1 MIKSD
6 RTTGTLSGLISRV
19 GKVNPE
25 RRTRGPP
32 LDPRPPQQICCFYH
46 NTEYIWH
53 ACTGSCISQ
62 EHAESR
68 QEHPK
73 DRQEHPRVA
82 RMGKWES
89 GRVREWP
96 GAPTKGP
103 RSSEQGSRGEQ
114 GRAGS
119 ASRGARV
126 RAEEGQGTLW
136 GGAGGRQGTLFL
148 RGGRPGGQTFS

>member
-1 MIKSD
+1 M
-6 RTTGTLSGLISRV
+6 
-19 GKVNPE
+19 
-25 RRTRGPP
+25 
-32 LDPRPPQQICCFYH
+32 
-46 NTEYIWH
+46 
-53 ACTGSCISQ
+53 
-62 EHAESR
+62 
-68 QEHPK
+68 
-73 DRQEHPRVA
+73 A

-119 ASRGARV
+119 ASRGAGV